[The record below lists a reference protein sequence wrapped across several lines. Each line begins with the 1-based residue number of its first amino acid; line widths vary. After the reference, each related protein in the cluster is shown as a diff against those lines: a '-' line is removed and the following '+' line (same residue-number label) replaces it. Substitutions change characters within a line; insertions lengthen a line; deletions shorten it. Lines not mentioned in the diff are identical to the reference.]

1 MTFPTAAATIT
12 RRKSFGTAAIVVLLL
27 LKPKYLSAKLVGLSS
42 VFSDPPDKLAG
53 CYRQCV
59 MSSSPGAEQL
69 DGQEPPAIRKQK
81 APPKR
86 GFFWSLQGRGY
97 GGNLG
102 SPRFRSLP
110 GHVTRSASYMS
121 IPSMPPIPPMPWAWP
136 PAFFFSSTSSATIA
150 SVVSK
155 SPATEAAFCRAVRL
169 TLVGSSTPISTRS
182 PNCSVW
188 ALKPKLP
195 FPSTILFI
203 TTEGSAPELATIW
216 RNGSSSARRTILMPA
231 S

>member
-12 RRKSFGTAAIVVLLL
+12 RRKSFGTAAAMVVLLL

-86 GFFWSLQGRGY
+86 GFFWSLQERGLR
-97 GGNLG
+97 GNLG

-121 IPSMPPIPPMPWAWP
+121 VPSM
-136 PAFFFSSTSSATIA
+136 
-150 SVVSK
+150 
-155 SPATEAAFCRAVRL
+155 
-169 TLVGSSTPISTRS
+169 
-182 PNCSVW
+182 
-188 ALKPKLP
+188 
-195 FPSTILFI
+195 ILFI

-216 RNGSSSARRTILMPA
+216 RSGSSSARLTILMPA